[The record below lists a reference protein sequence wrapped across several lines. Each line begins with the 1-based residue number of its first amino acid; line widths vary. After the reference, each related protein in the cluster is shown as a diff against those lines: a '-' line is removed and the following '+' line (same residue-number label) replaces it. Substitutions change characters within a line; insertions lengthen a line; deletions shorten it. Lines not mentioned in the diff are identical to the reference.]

1 MSSGFRDGQ
10 DAGTARCDVVEGD
23 TMSLYQRGKS
33 WYYDFVYRGE
43 RYTGCVGQVSKTVAK
58 AILAKKKAEAVEGRY
73 ELPSKKPT
81 LTLEEFAK
89 EYFAYY
95 RANRRPRSVERHET
109 SYRAMRPTFGHV
121 RLAAITPL
129 ALERYKRQ
137 RKEDGVVEA
146 TINRELAFLKNLFTK
161 AIEWGK
167 AAENPVKK
175 VRMYREQNA
184 RTRYL
189 TEDEE
194 VRLLAVCSP
203 HIRPLVITALHT
215 GFRASE
221 LRSLIWD
228 DVDIRRRIITVRA
241 GYAKNG
247 EARSVPM
254 NQLLT
259 DTLKSVKLA
268 NYQGDKVF
276 CNREGT
282 PYRSFRSAFE
292 RAVQK
297 AEIKDFTF
305 HDLRHTFA
313 SRLVMAGVDLPTVK
327 ELLGHRDI
335 SMTIRY
341 THLSSDHKQAAVG
354 KLEQFA
360 ANVPAIFTTPSTRQP
375 RERSQVLVK
384 INAPVAQPG

>member
-1 MSSGFRDGQ
+1 M
-10 DAGTARCDVVEGD
+10 
-23 TMSLYQRGKS
+23 
-33 WYYDFVYRGE
+33 
-43 RYTGCVGQVSKTVAK
+43 
-58 AILAKKKAEAVEGRY
+58 AKKKAEAVEGRY

-81 LTLEEFAK
+81 PKLEEFAK

-109 SYRAMRPTFGHV
+109 SYRAMYPTFGYV
-121 RLAAITPL
+121 RLADITPL

-137 RKEDGVVEA
+137 RKEDGVSEA

-167 AAENPVKK
+167 ATENPVKK
-175 VRMYREQNA
+175 VQLYREQNG

-194 VRLLAVCSP
+194 ARLLAVCSP
-203 HIRPLVITALHT
+203 QVRPLVITALHT

-221 LRSLIWD
+221 LLSLIWQ
-228 DVDIRRRIITVRA
+228 DVDFRRGVVMVRA

-254 NQLLT
+254 N
-259 DTLKSVKLA
+259 DTLTMLMKSAKLHA
-268 NYQGDKVF
+268 AEGGRMF
-276 CNREGT
+276 RNRHGE
-282 PYRSFRSAFE
+282 PYRSFRTAFE
-292 RAVQK
+292 RAVHRAGNQ
-297 AEIKDFTF
+297 DFTF

-327 ELLGHRDI
+327 ELLGHKDI
-335 SMTIRY
+335 TMTLRY
-341 THLSSDHKQAAVG
+341 AHLSTDHKQAAVKKLG
-354 KLEQFA
+354 K
-360 ANVPAIFTTPSTRQP
+360 VPAIFTTPPNAHLST
-375 RERSQVLVK
+375 
-384 INAPVAQPG
+384 AG

>member
-1 MSSGFRDGQ
+1 
-10 DAGTARCDVVEGD
+10 
-23 TMSLYQRGKS
+23 MSLYQRGRS
-33 WYYDFVYRGE
+33 WYFDVQYRGE
-43 RYTGCVGQVSKTVAK
+43 RYTGCIGAVSKTVAK
-58 AILAKKKAEAVEGRY
+58 EILAKKKAEAVEGRY
-73 ELPSKKPT
+73 GLPSKKST
-81 LTLEEFAK
+81 LKLEEFAK

-95 RANRRPRSVERHET
+95 RANRRPRSAERHET
-109 SYRAMRPTFGHV
+109 SYRTMRPTFGHV
-121 RLAAITPL
+121 RLADITPL
-129 ALERYKRQ
+129 AIERYKRQ
-137 RKEDGVVEA
+137 RKEDGVSEA
-146 TINRELAFLKNLFTK
+146 TINRERAFLKNLFTK

-167 AAENPVKK
+167 ATENPVKR
-175 VRMYREQNA
+175 VRLYREQSG

-194 VRLLAVCSP
+194 ARLLAVCSAQV
-203 HIRPLVITALHT
+203 RSLVITALHT

-221 LRSLIWD
+221 LRSLTWD
-228 DVDIRRRIITVRA
+228 DVDFRQRMITVRA

-259 DTLKSVKLA
+259 ATLKSVKLA
-268 NYQGDKVF
+268 NNQADRVF

-292 RAVQK
+292 RAVRK

-335 SMTIRY
+335 SMTMRY
-341 THLSSDHKQAAVG
+341 THLSSDHKQTAVG

-360 ANVPAIFTTPSTRQP
+360 AKVPAIFTTPPVDHSRTRLQP
-375 RERSQVLVK
+375 IEISY
-384 INAPVAQPG
+384 APVAQPG

>member
-1 MSSGFRDGQ
+1 
-10 DAGTARCDVVEGD
+10 
-23 TMSLYQRGKS
+23 MSLYQRGKS
-33 WYYDFVYRGE
+33 WYYDFQYRGE
-43 RYTGCVGQVSKTVAK
+43 RYTGCIGPISRTVAK
-58 AILAKKKAEAVEGRY
+58 EVMAKKKAEAVEGRY
-73 ELPSKKPT
+73 ELPSKK
-81 LTLEEFAK
+81 LTPKLEEFAK

-95 RANRRPRSVERHET
+95 RANRRPRSAERHET
-109 SYRAMRPTFGHV
+109 SYRAMHSTFGHA
-121 RLAAITPL
+121 RLADITPL
-129 ALERYKRQ
+129 AIERYKRQ
-137 RKEDGVVEA
+137 RKDEGVSEA

-161 AIEWGK
+161 AIECGMT
-167 AAENPVKK
+167 AENPVKR
-175 VRMYREQNA
+175 VRLYREQDG

-194 VRLLAVCSP
+194 SRLLACCGP
-203 HIRPLVITALHT
+203 QLQPLVITALHT

-221 LRSLIWD
+221 LRSLTWN
-228 DVDIRRRIITVRA
+228 DVDFRRRLITVRA

-259 DTLKSVKLA
+259 DILKSVKLA
-268 NYQGDKVF
+268 NDKGDQVF
-276 CNREGT
+276 CSREGT

-292 RAVQK
+292 RAVRK
-297 AEIKDFTF
+297 AEIKDFAF

-335 SMTIRY
+335 SMTMRY
-341 THLSSDHKQAAVG
+341 THLSSRHKQMAVG

-360 ANVPAIFTTPSTRQP
+360 AKVPAIFTTLSTRQT
-375 RERSQVLVK
+375 RDRSQVFENL
-384 INAPVAQPG
+384 NAPVAQPG